1 MRHPEYPTS
10 IRLSVPDKK
19 RLRKLAS
26 KWQLSLAGLIQMIIK
41 QWLEVQE
48 KKNEGVVQAVGSQ
61 EPAGDGPVHEHD
73 RGTGNADSA
82 TTGSLAG
89 ESIEG
94 GAGNGNL

>member
-48 KKNEGVVQAVGSQ
+48 EKKAVGPTIVETDIKPARQ
-61 EPAGDGPVHEHD
+61 EASSE
-73 RGTGNADSA
+73 
-82 TTGSLAG
+82 LARS
-89 ESIEG
+89 EEG
-94 GAGNGNL
+94 KPFIGAME

>member
-48 KKNEGVVQAVGSQ
+48 EKKVVGPTIVETDIKPQAMLPALTRQEAHTSS
-61 EPAGDGPVHEHD
+61 EPARSE
-73 RGTGNADSA
+73 
-82 TTGSLAG
+82 
-89 ESIEG
+89 EG
-94 GAGNGNL
+94 KPFIGAME